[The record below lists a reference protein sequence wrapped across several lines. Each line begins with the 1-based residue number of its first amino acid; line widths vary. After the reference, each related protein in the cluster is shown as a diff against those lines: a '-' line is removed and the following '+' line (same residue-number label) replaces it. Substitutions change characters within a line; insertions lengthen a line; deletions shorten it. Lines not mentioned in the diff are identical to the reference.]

1 MPKTKNIKNYIF
13 AVGRRKTSVA
23 RVRLFQGKGEMLVN
37 NTPAG
42 KYFGDIPAGDK
53 LWTRPFQLTQTDG
66 KYYAT
71 VKVSGGG
78 KDGQL
83 GAVLHGI
90 SRALVAADGE
100 KFRAPLKKH
109 GLLTR
114 DSRMKERR
122 KVGTG
127 GKARRKKQ
135 SPKR

>member
-42 KYFGDIPAGDK
+42 KYFGDIPAADK

-100 KFRAPLKKH
+100 KFRTPLKKH

-114 DSRMKERR
+114 DSRKKERR